1 MKINSSISSPNILR
15 WDSSTCDPFTLTCT
29 RTHGRI
35 PTSCRN
41 DEMMKEACAKICG
54 SAYECQDQTCY
65 AQLLLYLTLIG
76 IGDRPIGAG
85 VAAATPDKE
94 RNLSTRNQKVMN
106 KELFIIIKQF
116 MMPERQS

>member
-1 MKINSSISSPNILR
+1 M
-15 WDSSTCDPFTLTCT
+15 
-29 RTHGRI
+29 
-35 PTSCRN
+35 TS
-41 DEMMKEACAKICG
+41 
-54 SAYECQDQTCY
+54 
-65 AQLLLYLTLIG
+65 

>member
-1 MKINSSISSPNILR
+1 M
-15 WDSSTCDPFTLTCT
+15 DPV
-29 RTHGRI
+29 
-35 PTSCRN
+35 
-41 DEMMKEACAKICG
+41 
-54 SAYECQDQTCY
+54 
-65 AQLLLYLTLIG
+65 

>member
-1 MKINSSISSPNILR
+1 MNSFSLLDKCTQIQIILIYIVKLFLSLFLR
-15 WDSSTCDPFTLTCT
+15 WLFPVFWGDLESAGTLC
-29 RTHGRI
+29 
-35 PTSCRN
+35 
-41 DEMMKEACAKICG
+41 
-54 SAYECQDQTCY
+54 
-65 AQLLLYLTLIG
+65 

-116 MMPERQS
+116 MMPERPSYFI

>member
-1 MKINSSISSPNILR
+1 MGLHCSDDRDSITIMS
-15 WDSSTCDPFTLTCT
+15 
-29 RTHGRI
+29 
-35 PTSCRN
+35 
-41 DEMMKEACAKICG
+41 
-54 SAYECQDQTCY
+54 
-65 AQLLLYLTLIG
+65 

>member
-1 MKINSSISSPNILR
+1 MRFIPWILSKDVVLAVQYSKSRISTT
-15 WDSSTCDPFTLTCT
+15 D
-29 RTHGRI
+29 
-35 PTSCRN
+35 
-41 DEMMKEACAKICG
+41 
-54 SAYECQDQTCY
+54 
-65 AQLLLYLTLIG
+65 

>member
-1 MKINSSISSPNILR
+1 M
-15 WDSSTCDPFTLTCT
+15 T
-29 RTHGRI
+29 
-35 PTSCRN
+35 
-41 DEMMKEACAKICG
+41 EACTCPQNYS
-54 SAYECQDQTCY
+54 SAQSANLADF
-65 AQLLLYLTLIG
+65 LGGRG

>member
-1 MKINSSISSPNILR
+1 MGWNNR
-15 WDSSTCDPFTLTCT
+15 YYT
-29 RTHGRI
+29 
-35 PTSCRN
+35 
-41 DEMMKEACAKICG
+41 
-54 SAYECQDQTCY
+54 
-65 AQLLLYLTLIG
+65 

>member
-94 RNLSTRNQKVMN
+94 RNLSTRNQQVMN
-106 KELFIIIKQF
+106 KEVFIMIKQF